1 MEKFFL
7 VVGDIFNNYLLR
19 LMDEIGIAG
28 YFKELRCNMF
38 DGVYVGV
45 VNSWINGKLVELD

>member
-7 VVGDIFNNYLLR
+7 VVGDIFNNYLLC
-19 LMDEIGIAG
+19 LMDEIGIVG
-28 YFKELRCNMF
+28 YFKELSCNMF

-45 VNSWINGKLVELD
+45 VNGWINGKLVELD